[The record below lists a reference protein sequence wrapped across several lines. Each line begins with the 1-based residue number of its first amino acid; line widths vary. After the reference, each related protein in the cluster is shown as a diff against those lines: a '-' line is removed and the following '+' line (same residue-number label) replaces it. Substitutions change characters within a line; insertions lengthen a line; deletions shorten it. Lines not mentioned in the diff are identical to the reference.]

1 MVMRK
6 LILLV
11 LFLINYSGL
20 YAQKT
25 LVVEKI
31 GTMTRYGFHLGDDV
45 KIQTKTD
52 RLILKSYIWEL
63 TDSSV
68 TIGIHH
74 TVPLTDV
81 GAVYKYY
88 HFPNLLTKFFFIAG
102 GGYFVLD
109 SFNNMINKEKIFNP
123 QTFLISCGLV
133 AVGCAIIP
141 LHQKKCRIGIKWRLK
156 VMDINLN

>member
-1 MVMRK
+1 MRN

-11 LFLINYSGL
+11 ILLNASLGL
-20 YAQKT
+20 SAQQT

-31 GTMTRYGFHLGDDV
+31 GTPTRYGFHLGDDV
-45 KIQTKTD
+45 KIQTKAD
-52 RLILKSYIWEL
+52 KLILKSYIWAL

-74 TVPLTDV
+74 TVPLADV

-109 SFNNMINKEKIFNP
+109 SFNNLINKEKIFNP

-141 LHQKKCRIGIKWRLK
+141 LHQKKCRIGIRWRLK